1 MAYNKENFYKRIIE
15 IQTITLRERKRGL
28 FFKEIFHS
36 FIENDYHIS
45 KRTYDSYLGINA
57 KKLLKDLQ
65 ERKSKESEQLKL
77 F

>member
-15 IQTITLRERKRGL
+15 IQTVTLRERKRGL
-28 FFKEIFHS
+28 FFKEIYHK

-65 ERKSKESEQLKL
+65 AKKEQQNTQLNL